1 MAVASSFHRA
11 REEALTLCYITLHHL
26 GRPKLSK
33 LDRNITLRC
42 SETGLSRRTRT
53 HRVGLYPLISR
64 VLRRKFEIKF
74 NKISI
79 KAKIHILSMCL
90 SKSTLHQLPSNSSKK
105 INFVTS
111 EVAEVNSSK
120 IVEVKISKVMR
131 IPMEDLSSLSTSIQ
145 I

>member
-1 MAVASSFHRA
+1 MAVDSSFHRA
-11 REEALTLCYITLHHL
+11 REGLTLCYSILHHL
-26 GRPKLSK
+26 GRPRLSK
-33 LDRNITLRC
+33 LDKNITLKW
-42 SETGLSRRTRT
+42 SETGLSRRIRT

-90 SKSTLHQLPSNSSKK
+90 SKFTLHHLPSNSSKK